1 MSKFKMQALMSGSA
15 IALAL
20 VAGAAAAQEGPIK
33 LGAIVSMSG
42 SGASIGQVASIGW
55 GLAVDEINA
64 AGGILGRQIELIIAD
79 SITDPTHAV
88 SEARRLVENVGIEA
102 MVGPV
107 TSQEVIPVT
116 SVTSAAG
123 IGQFTTA
130 ASSDLTP
137 ELAPYHFSNSPTGLN
152 QMIAAVDYAVE
163 QGMTQIGIISDN
175 GGMSLAA
182 VAEISAYMTEKGV
195 APVIVQEF
203 AFRADD
209 MTAQIFSLRSSGAE
223 AVLLI
228 NSIGDDARKFLQNRD
243 EIGWDAMVL
252 GSLTTTNYAVGNA
265 AVLGNEAFN
274 NVYSVQF
281 TGMTYC
287 EGDPVGENGFAKL
300 NASALELVPN
310 LNQLGGTSSIAPYYV
325 EPYILKA
332 AAEGA
337 GTLDGAAM
345 AKWIEEN
352 SASIPNILGT
362 YGANAETHFLPSSSS
377 MAVVQ
382 NPHLPREDGLVERVN
397 CAG

>member
-1 MSKFKMQALMSGSA
+1 MSRTKMQALLTGST
-15 IALAL
+15 IVMALA
-20 VAGAAAAQEGPIK
+20 AGTAMAQDGPIK

-42 SGASIGQVASIGW
+42 SGASIGQVASVGW
-55 GLAVDEINA
+55 KLAVDEINA

-79 SITDPTHAV
+79 SQTDPTHGV

-107 TSQEVIPVT
+107 TSQEVIPITAVT
-116 SVTSAAG
+116 TAAG
-123 IGQFTTA
+123 LGQFTTA

-137 ELAPYHFSNSPTGLN
+137 AAAPYHFSNSPTGLN
-152 QMIAAVDYAVE
+152 QMIAAVDYAVA
-163 QGMTQIGIISDN
+163 QGMTKLAIISDN

-182 VAEISAYMTEKGV
+182 VAEISEYMESKGV
-195 APVIVQEF
+195 APVAVQEF

-223 AVLLI
+223 GVILI

-243 EIGWDAMVL
+243 EIGWDAVVL

-300 NASALELVPN
+300 NASAQALVPD
-310 LNQLGGTSSIAPYYV
+310 LNRLGGTSSIAPYYV

-337 GTLDGAAM
+337 GTLDGEAM

-362 YGANAETHFLPSSSS
+362 FGANAETHFLPSSSS

-382 NPHLPREDGLVERVN
+382 NPHLPREDGLVERVD